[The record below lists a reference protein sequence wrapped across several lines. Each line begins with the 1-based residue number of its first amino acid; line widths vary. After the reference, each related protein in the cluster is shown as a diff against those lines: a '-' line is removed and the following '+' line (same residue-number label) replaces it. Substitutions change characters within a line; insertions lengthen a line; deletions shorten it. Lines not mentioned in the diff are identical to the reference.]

1 MYVTPQELKAQTRD
15 LRAEILAVAKELGG
29 EIQYLNQRINELY
42 SILETQ
48 AEAIRK
54 LNEIQ

>member
-15 LRAEILAVAKELGG
+15 LRSEILAVAKELGG

-42 SILETQ
+42 SIIETQ

-54 LNEIQ
+54 LNEIR